1 MALSP
6 NYGWAEPDNS
16 SLVKNGAQDIRTLGN
31 AIDASVWSVG
41 FGQAGKNKI
50 INGDFGIWQR
60 GTSFTP
66 ASTVKTYI
74 ADRYN
79 VYRNGT
85 GATVTISRQAFTAG
99 SAPVAGYENS
109 FFYSFAQSVA
119 GTGATYSQY
128 ASQRIEDVRTFAGQ
142 TATFSFWAKADAN
155 KNVTI
160 EIYQGFGSGGSSDVT
175 VAATSQALTTSWQ
188 RYSLTVSVPSI
199 TGKTIGT
206 SSFLSVSLID
216 ATLNT
221 TKTIDTWGWQLEAG
235 STATPFQLAGG
246 GTPQAEL
253 SMCQRYYFRTQTG
266 LAYATYGVGIGSSAN
281 FVFGQVFLPVT
292 MRIAPISFDYA
303 SLAVYDATAP
313 LVITSAGLGGGLST
327 TQNVVQLSLSATT
340 GIIQYRPYQI
350 TNNNSTSG
358 YLGFSAEL

>member
-1 MALSP
+1 MALST
-6 NYGWAEPDNS
+6 NYQWAEPDNS
-16 SLVKNGAQDIRTLGN
+16 SLVKNGASDIRTLGN
-31 AIDASVWSVG
+31 AIDESVWSVG

-50 INGDFGIWQR
+50 INGDFAIWQR

-66 ASTVKTYI
+66 VSLTGIYT

-79 VYRNGT
+79 LYRNGS
-85 GATVTISRQAFTAG
+85 GATVTVSRQAFTAG
-99 SAPVAGYENS
+99 TAPVAGYEGS
-109 FFYSFAQSVA
+109 FFYRFAQSVA

-128 ASQRIEDVRTFAGQ
+128 ASERIEDVRTFAGQ

-175 VAATSQALTTSWQ
+175 VAATSQALTTSWA

-253 SMCQRYYFRTQTG
+253 ALCQRYYWRATTSVNYSYFPGAG
-266 LAYATYGVGIGSSAN
+266 LARNTTIAEMTVSHPVPMRKAVVSVDYSNVNVSDGVTLASGGTYFVLESTEIAAHVAITYGS
-281 FVFGQVFLPVT
+281 
-292 MRIAPISFDYA
+292 
-303 SLAVYDATAP
+303 
-313 LVITSAGLGGGLST
+313 GLT
-327 TQNVVQLSLSATT
+327 
-340 GIIQYRPYQI
+340 QYRTYFLQGA
-350 TNNNSTSG
+350 TGTC